1 MSNGFII
8 LAAGKSKRFNSKVPK
23 PYVNYKGKM
32 LISHSIAKAIAAK
45 KFKHIVIAVNKAHKK
60 FYSKIDLKDHIK
72 IISGGNSRAYS
83 AKNCLKFLKNKNIK
97 KVLIHDGARP
107 DFSNKLINK
116 ILKNLKDSDGV
127 IPVLKISSAVK
138 FKSGNKIK
146 NVDRDKMFL
155 AQTPQ
160 GFNFKSIYDVQNL
173 VDNKTTDDSHLM
185 IKKNK
190 KIKFIAGEEMNKKIT
205 KKSDLKFNKEVF
217 YGIGFDVHRLVP
229 ARNLYLGGLK
239 IKSKLGTLGHSDG
252 DPVLHAITDSILG
265 ACKMGDIG
273 NMFSD
278 KNKKYKNIRS
288 TILLEQ
294 VIKKIMLKQYYVNNL
309 DINIITETPKISKYK
324 EGIIKSI
331 SNICKI
337 SKNKINVKGKTAE
350 KLGVIGKQKAIAC
363 EVITSIIKYE

>member
-32 LISHSIAKAIAAK
+32 LISHSIAKAEASK

-60 FYSKIDLKDHIK
+60 FYSKIDLKHSVNLIY
-72 IISGGNSRAYS
+72 GGNSRAYS

-107 DFSNKLINK
+107 NFSNKLINK

-127 IPVLKISSAVK
+127 IPVLKITSAVK
-138 FKSGNKIK
+138 SKSGNKIE

-160 GFNFKSIYDVQNL
+160 GFDFKSIYEVQNL

-190 KIKFIAGEEMNKKIT
+190 KIKFIMGEEMNNKIT
-205 KKSDLKFNKEVF
+205 KQSDLEFNKKVF

-229 ARNLYLGGLK
+229 KRSLYLGGLK

-252 DPVLHAITDSILG
+252 DPVLHAITDAILG
-265 ACKMGDIG
+265 ASKMGDIG

-278 KNKKYKNIRS
+278 KNKKFKNIRS
-288 TILLEQ
+288 SILLKQ
-294 VIKKIMLKQYYVNNL
+294 VIKKILYKNYYVNNL
-309 DINIITETPKISKYK
+309 DVNIITETPKIKKYK
-324 EGIIKSI
+324 KRIVESI
-331 SNICKI
+331 SNICRI
-337 SKNKINVKGKTAE
+337 SKNQINIKGKTAE

-363 EVITSIIKYE
+363 EVIASIIKYD